1 MRPPFAIGRAL
12 AAAAALAV
20 ALLPVAPRAAFAAE
34 ESVDEVLEMAGRYAQ
49 ILSDSVPILDRR
61 PDPATIRRA
70 VSDARRAVAEIDRL
84 SANAAIFQAAPSE
97 RQKLQ
102 DLAATAHLNL
112 ALFETHGLEFDRARQ
127 EIARARAL
135 SDIVESPSFRTE
147 WVSLQSG
154 RPGKALLTRHNL
166 LTLTEFEAALGSIWY
181 RARPVS
187 FELRGFTTQDLGQVR
202 LSLPSPPPP
211 GSLDER
217 LLVRGDSLLR
227 AALDRG
233 EATFT
238 VPLPPGL
245 YRVQGRRGGDIDRA
259 FIVPEATDA
268 DTVFI
273 DRARFALRLD
283 PKPGPKGPRLFLNG
297 IEVTDLSTIPYGV
310 YRLKV
315 DGDEYP
321 TAPQIV
327 RFTLGEGIPDKTR
340 TSWTIYVPAGAGAT
354 LTLDRG
360 TGGRTR

>member
-1 MRPPFAIGRAL
+1 MGRAPVRSAAAATLAL
-12 AAAAALAV
+12 AALLALA
-20 ALLPVAPRAAFAAE
+20 APRAARAAE
-34 ESVDEVLEMAGRYAQ
+34 ENVDQVLEMAGRYAA
-49 ILSDSVPILDRR
+49 ILRDSVPILDRR
-61 PDPATIRRA
+61 PDPATIQAA
-70 VSDARRAVAEIDRL
+70 VAEARRAVAEIDRL
-84 SANAAIFQAAPSE
+84 SANAAIFQAPPSE

-102 DLAATAHLNL
+102 DLAAAAHLNL

-135 SDIVESPSFRTE
+135 SDVVETPAFRTE

-154 RPGKALLTRHNL
+154 RPGKALVTRHNL

-181 RARPVS
+181 RARPVG
-187 FELRGFTTQDLGQVR
+187 FEVRGFSSQDLGQVR
-202 LSLPSPPPP
+202 LVVPSPPPS

-217 LLVRGDSLLR
+217 LLVRGDALMR

-233 EATFT
+233 DATFT

-245 YRVQGRRGGDIDRA
+245 YRIEGRRGGDIDRA

-297 IEVTDLSTIPYGV
+297 IEVTNFDAIPYGV
-310 YRLKV
+310 YRLKIE
-315 DGDEYP
+315 GDEYP

-327 RFTLGEGIPDKTR
+327 RFMLGEGIPDKTR
-340 TSWTIYVPAGAGAT
+340 TSWTIYVPGGSGAS